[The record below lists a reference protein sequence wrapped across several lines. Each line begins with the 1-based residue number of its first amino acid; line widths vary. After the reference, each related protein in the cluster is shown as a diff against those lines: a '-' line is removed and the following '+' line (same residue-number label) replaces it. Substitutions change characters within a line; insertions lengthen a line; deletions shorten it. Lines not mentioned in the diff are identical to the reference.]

1 MNINISGDQDEM
13 SAPVRQALRTTKYTT
28 QRTKR
33 QHPAT
38 LSPGLEGLC
47 YSDNEAVVE
56 RDETRIYF

>member
-13 SAPVRQALRTTKYTT
+13 SAPARQGPLDHQIYDAMDQATT
-28 QRTKR
+28 
-33 QHPAT
+33 PAT
-38 LSPGLEGLC
+38 LSPGSEGLC